1 MADPEKAS
9 DNGAWLDEH
18 FPLHKAVFQ
27 NDISRINEILTTT
40 CLPKINLDQM
50 DTHGNT
56 ALHLAAMLGNIEAAK
71 LLLEHGANVGL
82 KNNDGWKSLHEAI
95 SYGDRKMIGLLLSS
109 LKKQS
114 HRSLSS
120 KLPEIQNHLESLNDF
135 YMEIRW
141 EFQTWIPLL
150 SRVMPSDTFKV
161 YKRGS
166 KLRVDFTLTDFNESI
181 ISWTRGDMSLLFDP
195 GAPKSYQTLL
205 LNNKD
210 EVYQRVRDKNR
221 HLNDEID
228 LLMGC
233 DIISSHISTRPIRFV
248 RAKGWFMNDKSYN
261 IGEYKADL
269 FNIKE
274 LCLITRKRRE
284 HLSQE
289 DLRKNRELNKAFSS
303 GKLPPDDGSSDDD
316 DKNHH
321 RASLSPPPKPE
332 FAWAEYLRLPD
343 GPDSHLGRPKEEKT
357 TNTEIKGMLA
367 LCQDFPLTTDQLL
380 DILEVL
386 EPVKPTVKKF
396 RAFCSSG
403 RLPPGFPIQ
412 LEIPIFATLTM
423 KITVQLFRWQQSN
436 EDAAF
441 SNEMFKVPSHFREDP
456 DHFDNI

>member
-1 MADPEKAS
+1 MTNDTS
-9 DNGAWLDEH
+9 AWLDEN

-27 NDISRINEILTTT
+27 NDILRLSEMLTDTRSPQ
-40 CLPKINLDQM
+40 LDLDQK

-71 LLLEHGANVGL
+71 LLLKHGANVGL
-82 KNNDGWKSLHEAI
+82 KNNEGWKSLHEAI

-109 LKKQS
+109 HKKQS
-114 HRSLSS
+114 HRLLTS
-120 KLPEIQNHLESLNDF
+120 KLPEIRDHLSALDDF

-150 SRVMPSDTFKV
+150 SRVMPSDTFKI
-161 YKRGS
+161 YKRGH
-166 KLRVDFTLTDFNESI
+166 KLRVDFTLTDFNESV
-181 ISWTRGDMSLLFDP
+181 ISWTRGDMSLLFNP

-210 EVYQRVRDKNR
+210 EVYQRIRDKNR

-228 LLMGC
+228 LLMAC

-248 RAKGWFMNDKSYN
+248 RAKGWFMNDKSYLLICCYN
-261 IGEYKADL
+261 IGEYKADQ
-269 FNIKE
+269 FHIKE

-303 GKLPPDDGSSDDD
+303 GRIPLDNSSDDEYED
-316 DKNHH
+316 QH
-321 RASLSPPPKPE
+321 RASLSPPPKSV
-332 FAWAEYLRLPD
+332 FTWSEYLRLPD
-343 GPDSHLGRPKEEKT
+343 GESHLGRPKEEKI

-367 LCQDFPLTTDQLL
+367 LCQDFPLTTNQLL
-380 DILEVL
+380 EVLEVL

-423 KITVQLFRWQQSN
+423 KITVQNFRWQLSSE
-436 EDAAF
+436 EDGVF
-441 SNEMFKVPSHFREDP
+441 SDEMFNVPSHFREDP
-456 DHFDNI
+456 DHFQNI

>member
-1 MADPEKAS
+1 MADSAKTTS
-9 DNGAWLDEH
+9 DTGAWLDEH

-27 NDISRINEILTTT
+27 NDISRITEILTETR
-40 CLPKINLDQM
+40 LPKIDLDQR

-56 ALHLAAMLGNIEAAK
+56 ALHLAAMLGNI
-71 LLLEHGANVGL
+71 V
-82 KNNDGWKSLHEAI
+82 
-95 SYGDRKMIGLLLSS
+95 GLLLSS
-109 LKKQS
+109 HKKQS
-114 HRSLSS
+114 HRSLTS
-120 KLPEIQNHLESLNDF
+120 KLPEIQNHLASLNDF
-135 YMEIRW
+135 YMEIHW

-161 YKRGS
+161 YKRDS

-195 GAPKSYQTLL
+195 SAPKSYQTLL

-228 LLMGC
+228 LLMAC

-269 FNIKE
+269 FHIKE

-289 DLRKNRELNKAFSS
+289 DLRKNRELNKAFSD
-303 GKLPPDDGSSDDD
+303 GKLPLDDTSSDDD
-316 DKNHH
+316 DKDQH
-321 RASLSPPPKPE
+321 RPSLSPPPKPE
-332 FAWAEYLRLPD
+332 FSWAEYLRLPD

-423 KITVQLFRWQQSN
+423 KITVQLFRWQQSS
-436 EDAAF
+436 EDGEF

-456 DHFDNI
+456 EHFNNI

>member
-109 LKKQS
+109 HKKQS
-114 HRSLSS
+114 HRSLTS

-205 LNNKD
+205 LNNRD

-274 LCLITRKRRE
+274 LRE

-316 DKNHH
+316 DKDRH

-332 FAWAEYLRLPD
+332 FTWAEYLRLPD

-386 EPVKPTVKKF
+386 EPVKTTVKKF

-403 RLPPGFPIQ
+403 RLPSGFPIQ
-412 LEIPIFATLTM
+412 LGVF
-423 KITVQLFRWQQSN
+423 
-436 EDAAF
+436 
-441 SNEMFKVPSHFREDP
+441 FKVLLKV
-456 DHFDNI
+456 